1 MNIKY
6 KCQWAPSCGSQMIS
20 LFKKINTTLPSTS
33 NISASGDLVYIKY
46 ISIGA
51 ELGLFVGGV
60 KINITKYNI
69 CFNVLYMS
77 CKKKTCII

>member
-6 KCQWAPSCGSQMIS
+6 KCQWTPSCRSQMIS
-20 LFKKINTTLPSTS
+20 LFKKINTTLPLTS

-51 ELGLFVGGV
+51 ELGLFTGGQ
-60 KINITKYNI
+60 N
-69 CFNVLYMS
+69 
-77 CKKKTCII
+77 

>member
-6 KCQWAPSCGSQMIS
+6 KCQWGSSCGSQMIS

-33 NISASGDLVYIKY
+33 NISASGHLVYIKY

-51 ELGLFVGGV
+51 ELGLFVWGL
-60 KINITKYNI
+60 KLI
-69 CFNVLYMS
+69 
-77 CKKKTCII
+77 

>member
-46 ISIGA
+46 IGA
-51 ELGLFVGGV
+51 ELGLFIGGS
-60 KINITKYNI
+60 KLI
-69 CFNVLYMS
+69 
-77 CKKKTCII
+77 